1 MSKQDNYQEFTEVL
15 AQSWDGLCLSRE
27 REVEEPEIS
36 SRLRAVMAENLL
48 EF

>member
-15 AQSWDGLCLSRE
+15 VQSWDGLCLSRE
-27 REVEEPEIS
+27 EVVEDPEIH